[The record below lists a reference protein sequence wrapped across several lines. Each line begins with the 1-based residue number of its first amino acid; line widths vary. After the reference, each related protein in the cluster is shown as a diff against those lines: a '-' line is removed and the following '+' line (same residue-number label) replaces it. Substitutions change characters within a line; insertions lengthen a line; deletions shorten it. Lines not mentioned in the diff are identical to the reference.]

1 MVSKSRRRGAKETA
15 LSELE
20 GLLEK
25 VGLGVT
31 TVHARR
37 GVGTEF
43 QILEAATLKQRT
55 TGAES
60 RLV

>member
-37 GVGTEF
+37 GVGREF
-43 QILEAATLKQRT
+43 QILEAATLKLR
-55 TGAES
+55 G
-60 RLV
+60 